1 MPGKK
6 GRSKYRKH
14 ALTKKLAYGLGT
26 LVLFVLISYFAITLS
41 TRPQEYVPPPSELKA
56 AIIDQLSLTVEEN
69 LTRTFNETATNILK
83 QANFTVDYYSGE
95 KVTVNFYRDLPLQN
109 YKIII
114 LRVHSTAGQRS
125 GGKLIPSFTVL
136 FTSEL
141 YNETKYYE
149 QQQKV
154 QLVQVYYTPY
164 HEGDPSYFGITPYFV
179 KQSMKGSFS
188 NAIIL
193 LMGCEGLSNQETAQA
208 FVEKGA
214 KVYISWNTS
223 VSASHTD
230 LATIHL
236 LQHLVIEKHNVKTA
250 VTETM
255 NEVGLD
261 PQYHSQLMF
270 YPPEAES
277 YIIQNLISNSEVD
290 IAQIKRKNLS
300 FYILFY
306 VICRARVEC

>member
-6 GRSKYRKH
+6 GRNEYRKN
-14 ALTKKLAYGLGT
+14 ALTKKLAYGLVI
-26 LVLFVLISYFAITLS
+26 LVLFVFISYFAITLS
-41 TRPQEYVPPPSELKA
+41 TRPQEYVPLPSELKA
-56 AIIDQLSLTVEEN
+56 AIIDQLSLTVEAN
-69 LTRTFNETATNILK
+69 LTKTFKENATNILK

-95 KVTVNFYRDLPLQN
+95 KVTVNFYANLPLQN

-114 LRVHSTAGQRS
+114 LRVHSTAGQRI

-136 FTSEL
+136 FTSER
-141 YNETKYYE
+141 YEETKYIE
-149 QQQKV
+149 QQRTV
-154 QLVQVYYTPY
+154 QLVRVYYTTPY
-164 HEGDPSYFGITPYFV
+164 GEGESYFGITPNFV

-188 NAIIL
+188 NATIL
-193 LMGCEGLSNQETAQA
+193 LMGCEGFNQETAQA

-214 KVYISWNTS
+214 KVYIGWNAS
-223 VSASHTD
+223 VSAPHTD

-236 LQHLVIEKHNVKTA
+236 LRHLTIEKLDVETA

-255 NEVGLD
+255 NEVD
-261 PQYHSQLMF
+261 PDPTYHSQLMF
-270 YPPEAES
+270 YPLEAGS

-300 FYILFY
+300 FYHFVL
-306 VICRARVEC
+306 CDL